1 MDKIYSDEFIFHVF
15 KPNYKS
21 KLIFSDCFGI
31 MSEKKYNKFQ
41 KLMYKICFNI
51 KVEDIE
57 V

>member
-21 KLIFSDCFGI
+21 KLIFSDCFRI

>member
-15 KPNYKS
+15 KSDYRS
-21 KLIFSDCFGI
+21 KLIFSSGFTI

>member
-1 MDKIYSDEFIFHVF
+1 MDKIYSDEFVFHVF

-21 KLIFSDCFGI
+21 KLIFSDNFTI
-31 MSEKKYNKFQ
+31 LSEKRYNKFQ

-51 KVEDIE
+51 KVKDLE